1 MIIGSDCLADLK
13 AEMKLYQ
20 LQCLLE
26 EDICSFQTQPLEF
39 YQAKEILEMHMNM
52 VHERP
57 EQRLKCDYC
66 DKDTSV
72 KHIIEDDIKALN
84 DEDEESGLDSPK
96 QLNVEA
102 DATALNSITENESIQ
117 HKAVDE
123 VAMTM

>member
-1 MIIGSDCLADLK
+1 MIIGRSDCLVDLK

-20 LQCLLE
+20 LKCLLE
-26 EDICSFQTQPLEF
+26 EDVCRFQTQTLEF
-39 YQAKEILEMHMNM
+39 FQAKEILEMHMKL

-84 DEDEESGLDSPK
+84 DKDEESGLDSPN

-102 DATALNSITENESIQ
+102 DAKPLDSNTENEY
-117 HKAVDE
+117 
-123 VAMTM
+123 